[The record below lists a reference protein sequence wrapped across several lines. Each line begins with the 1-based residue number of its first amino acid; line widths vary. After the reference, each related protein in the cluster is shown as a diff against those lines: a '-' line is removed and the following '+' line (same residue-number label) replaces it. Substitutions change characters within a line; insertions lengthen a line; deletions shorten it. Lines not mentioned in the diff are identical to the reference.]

1 MSLGMGPTWG
11 RGSRSLRDRSLTVA
25 ALLFAFVGPAVAQ
38 VVLVLPDGTPAPALY
53 DLGAGDSG
61 QVATARFR
69 LHNTSTAGA
78 TVSSLSVAGVGF
90 SLTAP
95 ATPFGIPAQDA
106 VDFTVNF
113 QATGAGSYSAALR
126 ADGIAILLTASV
138 LPSLTYRTDNAG
150 GLVPLTALDFGAVVR
165 GTVAHRRVTVRNE
178 TSSILTVPTISVQG
192 EGFTLAGAPSGQTLQ
207 PQQGGEF
214 NVAYNPQAAGAG
226 QGTLVIGGR
235 TFPLLGTATEPPLPK
250 VSLAI
255 DLQPAASA
263 RQGNLVIRFDA
274 PAQTAGTGTATLDFG
289 GPADATI
296 AFAAGGRTAT
306 FQVAPGDTQAV
317 LAFQTGTTAGTLA
330 FTVQLGQST
339 DQQSVVIAPAKP
351 TVTASLGIRSSG
363 SVEIR
368 VTGFDN
374 TRTLG
379 GLVFT
384 FYDGAGK
391 TLVSIPSDATSEF
404 AKFFA
409 ASDLGGVFL
418 LRSVFP
424 VSGDASQ
431 IGSCDV
437 TLANSAGT
445 TIQRVATFSI
455 L

>member
-1 MSLGMGPTWG
+1 MTKCLP
-11 RGSRSLRDRSLTVA
+11 
-25 ALLFAFVGPAVAQ
+25 LLLLAVSPAFAQ
-38 VVLVLPDGTPAPALY
+38 VVLVLSDGTPAPGLY
-53 DLGAGDSG
+53 DLGAVDSG
-61 QVATARFR
+61 QVATARLR
-69 LHNTSTAGA
+69 LRNMSTTGA
-78 TVSSLSVAGVGF
+78 TVSSLSLAGVGF

-95 ATPFGIPAQDA
+95 ATPFGIPALGA

-113 QATGAGSYSAALR
+113 QATGTGSYSAGLR

-138 LPSLTYRTDNAG
+138 LPSLTYRTDGSN
-150 GLVPLTALDFGAVVR
+150 GLALLTGLDFGAVAR
-165 GTVAHRRVTVRNE
+165 GTTAQRRVTVRNE
-178 TSSILTVPTISVQG
+178 TAGILSVPPISVQG
-192 EGFTLAGAPSGQTLQ
+192 EAFALAAGAPSGQVLQ

-214 NVAYNPQAAGAG
+214 NVVFSPQSTGAR
-226 QGTLVIGGR
+226 QGRLVIGGR
-235 TFPLLGTATEPPLPK
+235 AFPLSGTAVEPPLPK

-263 RQGNLVIRFDA
+263 RQGNLVVRFDA
-274 PAQTAGTGTATLDFG
+274 PAQSSGTGTATLEFAG
-289 GPADATI
+289 SADAAI

-306 FQVAPGDTQAV
+306 FPIAPGDTQAV
-317 LAFQTGTTAGTLA
+317 LGFQTGTTAGTLT

-339 DQQSVVIAPAKP
+339 GQQTVAIAPAKP
-351 TVTASLGIRSSG
+351 TVTASAGVRSTG
-363 SVEIR
+363 TIEIR

-391 TLVSIPSDATSEF
+391 TVVSIPSYATTDF
-404 AKFFA
+404 ANFFA
-409 ASDLGGVFL
+409 TSDLGGVFL
-418 LRSVFP
+418 LRAVFP

-445 TIQRVATFSI
+445 TIQRVA
-455 L
+455 LP

>member
-1 MSLGMGPTWG
+1 MTKCLP
-11 RGSRSLRDRSLTVA
+11 L
-25 ALLFAFVGPAVAQ
+25 LLFAVSPVFAQ
-38 VVLVLPDGTPAPALY
+38 VVLVLPDGTPAPGLY
-53 DLGAGDSG
+53 DLGAVDSG

-69 LHNTSTAGA
+69 LRNTSAASA

-90 SLTAP
+90 SLVAP
-95 ATPFGIPAQDA
+95 PTPFGIPAQGA
-106 VDFTVNF
+106 IDFTVNF
-113 QATGAGSYSAALR
+113 QAIGTGSYSAVFR

-138 LPSLTYRTDNAG
+138 LPSLTYRTDSVN
-150 GLVPLTALDFGAVVR
+150 GLVLLTALDFGGVVS
-165 GTVAHRRVTVRNE
+165 GTVAQRRVTVRNE
-178 TSSILTVPTISVQG
+178 TSAILTVPTISVQG
-192 EGFTLAGAPSGQTLQ
+192 DGFTLAAGAPSGQTLQ

-214 NVAYNPQAAGAG
+214 GVAFNPQAGGAR
-226 QGTLVIGGR
+226 QGTMVIGGR
-235 TFPLLGTATEPPLPK
+235 TFPLSGTGTAPPLPK

-263 RQGNLVIRFDA
+263 RQGNLVVHFDA
-274 PAQTAGTGTATLDFG
+274 PAQVAGTGTATLEFG

-306 FQVAPGDTQAV
+306 FQVAPGNTQAV
-317 LAFQTGTTAGTLA
+317 LAFQTGTTAGTLTFSA
-330 FTVQLGQST
+330 QLGQST
-339 DQQSVVIAPAKP
+339 DQQSVVIVPAKP
-351 TVTASLGIRSSG
+351 TVTASVGIRSSG

-374 TRTLG
+374 TRSLG

-391 TLVSIPSDATSEF
+391 TLISIPSDATADF

-418 LRSVFP
+418 LRSIFP